1 MKRYEIDFDS
11 SGTVE
16 LMEDSDGDYCMYEEA
31 QAEIDAAL
39 AGESE
44 MLEKVS
50 AEKTRYVLLKGVNRY
65 LTAENAKLRERVK
78 INSAAHSELLER
90 YDKRNAEYA
99 SQTFENAKL
108 RERWKKLQERWEA
121 LRREWL
127 RDCLAQNATDVLG
140 KMRELEADDE

>member
-16 LMEDSDGDYCMYEEA
+16 LAEDSDGEYCMYDEA
-31 QAEIDAAL
+31 QAEIA
-39 AGESE
+39 
-44 MLEKVS
+44 
-50 AEKTRYVLLKGVNRY
+50 R